1 MWSVMV
7 VASEA
12 AEKSMIA
19 VSLSLVH
26 EFDSADWVSWLNY
39 LNFKFLVSE
48 LGFQIFDFVFR
59 TGFGFLSDFF
69 VIFLESAQTTNLSPD
84 LH

>member
-12 AEKSMIA
+12 PEKSMIA

-26 EFDSADWVSWLNY
+26 EFDSAD
-39 LNFKFLVSE
+39 
-48 LGFQIFDFVFR
+48 
-59 TGFGFLSDFF
+59 
-69 VIFLESAQTTNLSPD
+69 
-84 LH
+84 

>member
-26 EFDSADWVSWLNY
+26 EFDSKFDSAD
-39 LNFKFLVSE
+39 
-48 LGFQIFDFVFR
+48 
-59 TGFGFLSDFF
+59 
-69 VIFLESAQTTNLSPD
+69 
-84 LH
+84 